1 MMCLLSHHALMPK
14 RYEMAQ
20 MDNLDPV
27 PCPCGFARRAFAY
40 AENTTAT
47 LHIVDIQSDSKTHYH
62 KKLTEIYL
70 VLEGQ
75 GEIELDGERFP
86 VRPMSAIMIK
96 PGCRHPEPGT
106 LAGHCGGGAAWRY
119 AVDFCRHPAATA
131 SAGRR

>member
-1 MMCLLSHHALMPK
+1 MPK

-27 PCPCGFARRAFAY
+27 GCPCGFARRAFAS
-40 AENTTAT
+40 AENNTAT

-96 PGCRHPEPGT
+96 PGCRHRAIGKMKIMNVPIPAFDPEDEWFDEENET
-106 LAGHCGGGAAWRY
+106 H
-119 AVDFCRHPAATA
+119 
-131 SAGRR
+131 